1 MYTLTINFQTQ
12 QELQD
17 FVAKMPGAATVKPPK
32 EKASEVKGKVE
43 EKGPEVKT
51 VTTTASSK
59 EKTEDEWRTEMR
71 AVLKESNGK
80 GEKYTAKNRELLQSV
95 NAQNITTV
103 KPEDFEKVLK
113 GLKEINALSL

>member
-12 QELQD
+12 QELQE
-17 FVAKMPGAATVKPPK
+17 FVAKLEPSPVKSMK
-32 EKASEVKGKVE
+32 QEKASEQKKAE
-43 EKGPEVKT
+43 EKKPEVKT
-51 VTTTASSK
+51 TTTTASSK

-80 GEKYTAKNRELLQSV
+80 GEKYTAKNRDLLKSV
-95 NAQNITTV
+95 DAQNITTV